1 MNRKIRVL
9 IIEDNEDDAVLIVN
23 SLKEAG
29 YDPEFLIVDTIQE
42 LIKSLQTRTW
52 DCVISDYAL
61 PTFNGL
67 KSLIVFQE
75 FNLTIPFIIV
85 SGAIGEE
92 LAVDIMKAG
101 ASDFVNKNNL
111 KLLVP
116 TIEDRLIIAEN
127 RRQQIR
133 DQEALVLSEKQ
144 LRESNAS
151 KDKFFSIISHD
162 LRSPIHGILG
172 ISQMFLDNIN
182 DLSKEEIIKYADII
196 NQNCKHI
203 YDHLSN
209 LLEWS
214 RIQTGSMK
222 YEPSVLNIAEN
233 VFKIVFL
240 LKLNTVNKKIKLNVL
255 LNDDCKVYADQNCL
269 QSILQNLISNSIKY
283 TRENGEINISSE
295 LKDGFVEISISDN
308 GVGMDEKQMN
318 KLFKIEN
325 SISTPGTN
333 DERGTGLGL
342 LLCKELIEL
351 NGGKISINSKYGEGT
366 IISFTLPLIKS

>member
-1 MNRKIRVL
+1 VIKKIRVL

-23 SLKEAG
+23 SLKEAD

-52 DCVISDYAL
+52 DCVLSDYSL

-67 KSLIVFQE
+67 QSLIEFQK

-92 LAVDIMKAG
+92 LAVKVMKAG

-111 KLLVP
+111 KFLVP
-116 TIEDRLIIAEN
+116 IIEDRLLIAEN

-133 DQEALVLSEKQ
+133 DQEALVFSEKQ

-162 LRSPIHGILG
+162 LRSPINGILG
-172 ISQMFLDNIN
+172 ISQIFLDEIN
-182 DLSKEEIIKYADII
+182 DLSKEEIIKYVDII
-196 NQNCKHI
+196 HQNCKYI
-203 YDHLSN
+203 NDHLSN

-222 YEPSVLNIAEN
+222 NEPTMLNLAEN
-233 VFKIVFL
+233 VNKIVL
-240 LKLNTVNKKIKLNVL
+240 LLNLNAVNKKIKLNVS
-255 LNDDCKVYADQNCL
+255 LNDNYKVYADQNCL

-283 TRENGEINISSE
+283 TRENGEINICSA
-295 LKDGFVEISISDN
+295 LKDGFIEISISDN
-308 GVGMDEKQMN
+308 GVGMDENQMG
-318 KLFKIEN
+318 KLFKIDN
-325 SISTPGTN
+325 TYSTPGTN
-333 DERGTGLGL
+333 EERGTGLGL

-351 NGGKISINSKYGEGT
+351 NGGKISIRSKYGEGT
-366 IISFTLPLIKS
+366 NISFTLPHIDS